1 MNETHNE
8 PRPKT
13 IMSAYFCRL
22 GSCRFFST
30 GMGYIKIR
38 ISVTMWIPALEN
50 QRAVL
55 SKHHPGV
62 SGSQNFCT
70 GTQVNQPVM
79 NENVP

>member
-8 PRPKT
+8 PRAKT
-13 IMSAYFCRL
+13 AMRAYFCRL
-22 GSCRFFST
+22 GSCRFLST

-38 ISVTMWIPALEN
+38 ISVRMWIPALEN

-55 SKHHPGV
+55 LKQNPGV

-70 GTQVNQPVM
+70 GTQVNQAVM
-79 NENVP
+79 NVHDP